1 MGMSADG
8 EEAILK
14 VLIVD
19 DQPFQR
25 RLIAE
30 TVRVL
35 GRVRIE
41 QADSAGQCFE
51 TLGCFLPDLIITDW
65 DMEGGDG
72 LSLAK
77 RLRAGEAGAHLKA
90 IPIVMVAERNMAG
103 EVEAARNCGVDEF
116 VLKPFNTKT
125 LLARVKA
132 VRKRRREFIESA
144 SYNGPC
150 RRRRAPADGAAYDGP
165 RRRLFDAD
173 DEHADTP
180 DVQIKKGLARMY
192 AEHIQ
197 TLALQAAPGAPKSM
211 RDVLLS
217 CAQLNQLA
225 GDMGEKILMSA
236 CESLLAYV
244 KGVGANGVLN
254 QEVVKAQLAA
264 IVQLAELPNSQ
275 YDIRATVARELG
287 VMVAKKL
294 RAASAA

>member
-1 MGMSADG
+1 MSADG

-41 QADSAGQCFE
+41 QAESVGQCFE
-51 TLGCFLPDLIITDW
+51 ALGYFLPDLIITDW

-77 RLRAGEAGAHLKA
+77 RLRAGEAGTHLKA
-90 IPIVMVAERNMAG
+90 MPIIMVAERNMAG

-116 VLKPFNTKT
+116 VLKPFNART

-132 VRKRRREFIESA
+132 VRKRQREFIESA
-144 SYNGPC
+144 TYNGPC
-150 RRRRAPADGAAYDGP
+150 RRRRNTANDAAYVGP

-173 DEHADTP
+173 NEHADTP

-192 AEHIQ
+192 AERIQ
-197 TLALQAAPGAPKSM
+197 ALARKVTPDEPKSM
-211 RDVLLS
+211 RDVLLT

-225 GDMGEKILMSA
+225 GDIGDEMLMSA
-236 CESLLAYV
+236 CASLLSYV

-254 QEVVKAQLAA
+254 QEVVKAQLDA

-275 YDIRATVARELG
+275 HDIRATVARALG
-287 VMVAKKL
+287 VLVTKKL
-294 RAASAA
+294 KAANAA